1 MRWKSRALAAVLVLL
16 AAANSKAEVLV
27 SFDYSTDTTDFF
39 SDGSPERA
47 TLEAAGSF
55 YQSILDDDLLGI
67 TPGGVNYWSA
77 EFTHPATGN
86 PLYSVPGLVV
96 PANTL
101 TVFVGARDLGGNV
114 LGQAGPGGW
123 LGGGTQDWI
132 NLLWGRGEGDGFQ
145 GSVAGSAAYEFGP
158 WGGAMA
164 IDIDSNW
171 NLDHVTEPTTG
182 EADLYSVILHELGHI
197 FGLGTA
203 HSWDNLIVA
212 GEFTG
217 IRSVA
222 EFGNNVPLHTDDVH
236 WAEGTPSNIFPAGA
250 SQEAAMDPTILL
262 GTRKLFTDLDV
273 AALDDIG
280 WDAAAVPEP
289 SSIVLLSSA
298 AIVFFAGA
306 ARRRR
311 KQKP

>member
-1 MRWKSRALAAVLVLL
+1 MGWKSRALAAVLVLL
-16 AAANSKAEVLV
+16 ASANSKAEVFV

-39 SDGSPERA
+39 SDGSRERA

-55 YQSILDDDLLGI
+55 FESILDDDLLGI
-67 TPGGVNYWSA
+67 TPGGVNSWSA
-77 EFTHPATGN
+77 RFTHPATGN
-86 PLYSVPGLVV
+86 RYSVPGLVV
-96 PANTL
+96 PADTL
-101 TVFVGARDLGGNV
+101 TIFVGARNLGGNI

-123 LGGGTQDWI
+123 SGGGTSDWRNI
-132 NLLWGRGEGDGFQ
+132 LWGRGEGDGTQ
-145 GSVAGSAAYEFGP
+145 SAVNGSAAYEFGP

-171 NLDHVTEPTTG
+171 NLDHATEPTTG
-182 EADLYSVILHELGHI
+182 EADLYSVILHELGNV
-197 FGLGTA
+197 FGLGMA
-203 HSWDNLIVA
+203 DSWDNLIVA

-222 EFGNNVPLHTDDVH
+222 EFGGNVPLHTDDVR
-236 WAEGTPSNIFPAGA
+236 WAEWTASNIFPAGA

-280 WDAAAVPEP
+280 WDAAVVPEP

-298 AIVFFAGA
+298 AIVFYAGA